1 MIKSFTKKQ
10 VKNKIAEFRKNG
22 FVIFDDVIKKIKG
35 RNVEKL
41 ETFKLVNDVVCK
53 KFENIE

>member
-1 MIKSFTKKQ
+1 MPL
-10 VKNKIAEFRKNG
+10 
-22 FVIFDDVIKKIKG
+22 DVLKKIQG